1 MALSI
6 PERPLRRS
14 YPTDMTD
21 EEWALYQ
28 PFFPEI
34 RGLPGVSEAKTT
46 TREVLN
52 VFRYM
57 ERTGCQWR
65 NLPHDF
71 PPWSSL
77 KNYYYKWRDQ
87 KRFERCRQALAIQ
100 AREKAGRNPS
110 PTAGCIDSQSV
121 KTTEVGGPKG
131 FDAGKKVKGRKR
143 HVFVDVLGSILFVLV
158 TAASV
163 QDRDAGAMLLS
174 MAANAYPTLRLV
186 WVDSAYNGEPMDT
199 ASKKSGVAVEIK
211 MREEGTKGFVPIR
224 KRWVVE
230 RTFGWLNRSRRLSKD
245 YEKTIESSQAW
256 LDIAFSRLLTRQLTG
271 KAPKIRRVS

>member
-1 MALSI
+1 M
-6 PERPLRRS
+6 PERPSRAR
-14 YPTDMTD
+14 YATDMTD
-21 EEWALYQ
+21 AEWFLYQ

-34 RGLPGVSEAKTT
+34 KGLPGVSEAKTT

-71 PPWSSL
+71 PPWSSI
-77 KNYYYKWRDQ
+77 KNYYYKWLREG
-87 KRFERCRQALAIQ
+87 RFERCREALAIRT
-100 AREKAGRNPS
+100 RERANRNAS

-131 FDAGKKVKGRKR
+131 FDAGKKIKGRKR
-143 HVFVDVLGSILFVLV
+143 HVLVDVLGSILIVLV

-163 QDRDAGAMLLS
+163 QDRDAGAMLLT
-174 MAANAYPTLRLV
+174 MASKAYPTLCLV
-186 WVDSAYNGEPMDT
+186 WVDSAYNGEAMEA
-199 ASKKSGVAVEIK
+199 ASKTSGIATEIK
-211 MREEGTKGFVPIR
+211 AREEGAKGFVPIR

-245 YEKTIESSQAW
+245 YERTVASSQTW
-256 LDIAFSRLLTRQLTG
+256 VDIAFARLLTRQRTG
-271 KAPKIRRVS
+271 GAPTIRRG